1 MRVDE
6 QPTVS
11 KFLVTYHGSEMP
23 HDPEIMRQAREAF
36 MQWAAKTGVALP
48 EPGAPTGASKV
59 VSRDGTGDGPAEG
72 PFSGKMFPAYAPA
85 VATSRGPS
93 ATVGAA
99 TPAPRAP
106 PANGSPRR

>member
-1 MRVDE
+1 M
-6 QPTVS
+6 T

-36 MQWAAKTGVALP
+36 MQWAAKTGSALP

-72 PFSGKMFPAYAPA
+72 PFSGWSVVEAENADAAMQLLADHPFIGRGGILQVSIPADL
-85 VATSRGPS
+85 S
-93 ATVGAA
+93 
-99 TPAPRAP
+99 
-106 PANGSPRR
+106 